1 MSHANGQRA
10 SDLAA
15 RQVEQIVSAAQAAAE
30 QIRDEALAES
40 EEITAAAERD
50 AETTIEDARRAAQE
64 SLKEAGKQAI
74 ILEKDARR
82 DAEGVLDDAE
92 HEAAQIRDKA
102 RRSVDGRVAA
112 AERAAAEVLEEAR
125 ALSGGLRQL
134 GKALESHADRI
145 LRDVTA
151 AHKRMQADL
160 RVGRS
165 FDDGPDKR
173 SAAPPAE
180 DDGPSNLPRV
190 SRLEPSPGRS
200 RPGARVEREEPSAP
214 KRGNPFEEIDVPTWV
229 GRER

>member
-1 MSHANGQRA
+1 MSDANGQRA
-10 SDLAA
+10 SELAA

-30 QIRDEALAES
+30 QIRNEALAES
-40 EEITAAAERD
+40 EAITDAAERD
-50 AETTIEDARRAAQE
+50 AETLIEDARRSAQE
-64 SLKEAGKQAI
+64 NLKEAGTQAI

-82 DAEGVLDDAE
+82 DAEGVLEDAE
-92 HEAAQIRDKA
+92 HEAVVIREKA
-102 RRSVDGRVAA
+102 RRSVDGRVVA

-165 FDDGPDKR
+165 FDDGPDEGP
-173 SAAPPAE
+173 AAPPAE
-180 DDGPSNLPRV
+180 DDGPGALPRV
-190 SRLEPSPGRS
+190 SRLDPSTRRARS
-200 RPGARVEREEPSAP
+200 SSRFEREEPSRP
-214 KRGNPFEEIDVPTWV
+214 KRGNPFEEIDVPSWV